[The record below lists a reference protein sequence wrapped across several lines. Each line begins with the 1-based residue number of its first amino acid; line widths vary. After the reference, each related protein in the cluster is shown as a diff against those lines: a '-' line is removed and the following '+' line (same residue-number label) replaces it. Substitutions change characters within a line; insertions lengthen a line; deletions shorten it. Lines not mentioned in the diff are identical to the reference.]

1 VQHKLNLGLA
11 AALLAVATVVL
22 FYALQWRSP
31 LFASV
36 RGSAL
41 MVLIALP
48 LCVLAIEWVFWR
60 TGMRSRALAILSAA
74 GAMVALGALA
84 TTTILEARFW
94 WIRYQVLQADPA
106 RLEKL
111 GRHFIVGYRGID
123 ELRGLI
129 ERRAIAGVFVTARN
143 VWDMD
148 ADAVRR
154 EIDGLQAIRTR
165 QGLPPLLIATDH
177 EGGIVSRMSP
187 PLASPPALGEIVRS
201 HADEAERLVAVRQFA
216 VKQGR
221 ALARLGINLNFA
233 PVVDLNHGLVN
244 PADRYTRI
252 RDRAIA
258 RDPRVVTVVAGAYC
272 TALQE
277 AGVHCTLKHFPG
289 LGRVYED
296 THMEDASLT
305 ASAAT
310 LAESDWVPFRTLMHH
325 AGAFTMLGHARL
337 AAIDRD
343 RPASFSKPVVSGLL
357 RGQWQ
362 HDGVLV
368 TDDFSMEAAYGADGG
383 IAGAS
388 VAALNAGVDLI
399 LVSYDPDQFYPA
411 MYAALQADAQG
422 RLRQELLD
430 RSDRRLAGATTFAQ
444 RAEPPPH

>member
-1 VQHKLNLGLA
+1 MLQKLNLGLA

-36 RGSAL
+36 RESTLA
-41 MVLIALP
+41 VLIILP
-48 LCVLAIEWVFWR
+48 LCLLAIEWAIWR
-60 TGMRSRALAILSAA
+60 SSMRSRALATLCAA
-74 GAMVALGALA
+74 GAVVAFGAFA
-84 TTTILEARFW
+84 TTATLEARFW
-94 WIRYQVLQADPA
+94 WIRHQVLQTDIA

-111 GRHFIVGYRGID
+111 GRHFIVGYRAIE
-123 ELRGLI
+123 ELRGLV
-129 ERRAIAGVFVTARN
+129 ERRAIAGVYVTARN
-143 VWDMD
+143 VRDMD
-148 ADAVRR
+148 AAAIRR
-154 EIDGLQAIRTR
+154 EIDALQAIRAR

-187 PLASPPALGEIVRS
+187 PLAPPPALAEIVRS
-201 HADEAERLVAVRQFA
+201 HADEAERLIAVRQFA

-233 PVVDLNHGLVN
+233 PVVDLDHGLVN

-252 RDRAIA
+252 RERAIA
-258 RDPRVVTVVAGAYC
+258 PDPRIVTAVADAYC
-272 TALQE
+272 TALHE

-296 THMEDASLT
+296 THIADASLT
-305 ASAAT
+305 TSVAT
-310 LAESDWVPFRTLMHH
+310 LAESDWVPFRSLMHH

-337 AAIDRD
+337 VAIDRD
-343 RPASFSKPVVSGLL
+343 RPASFSRPVVSGLL

-362 HDGVLV
+362 HEGVLV

-399 LVSYDPDQFYPA
+399 LVSYDPAQFYPA
-411 MYAALQADAQG
+411 MYAVLQADAES
-422 RLRQELLD
+422 RLRPELLD
-430 RSDRRLAGATTFAQ
+430 RSDRRLAGATTFAKP
-444 RAEPPPH
+444 AKAPH